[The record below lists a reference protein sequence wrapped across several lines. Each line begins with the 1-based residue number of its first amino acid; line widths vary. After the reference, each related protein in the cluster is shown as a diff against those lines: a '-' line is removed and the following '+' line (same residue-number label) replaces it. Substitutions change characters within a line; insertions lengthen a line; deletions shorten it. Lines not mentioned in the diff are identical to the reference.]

1 MRRAGLGRR
10 GEGHVEYVIIAALIA
25 ICAVVSL
32 FSFFDAARQVALDKR
47 LCIDCLDSQQEV
59 DSLDPDG
66 DGFDDEGNPI
76 TPRPRTPGEELASL
90 RTQYENDY
98 PMIFAVA
105 EVLSPIL
112 GSSHVVAWLRSI
124 FYPELDFVGDVRYA

>member
-1 MRRAGLGRR
+1 MRRTGLGRR
-10 GEGHVEYVIIAALIA
+10 GEGHVEYVIIAGLIA

-32 FSFFDAARQVALDKR
+32 FSFFDAAKQVALDRR
-47 LCIDCLDSQQEV
+47 LCIDCLADQQEV

-66 DGFDDEGNPI
+66 DGLDDEGNPV
-76 TPRPRTPGEELASL
+76 TRPRTPGEEIAAM

-124 FYPELDFVGDVRYA
+124 FYPELDAMGDVRYA